1 MNPPNNAQVEQAR
14 MNLGTAQAVIVINSA
29 ILEAT
34 GAAVVPTP
42 AMISPMEISAVLLK
56 LPSLWPDNP
65 AKWFLHC
72 EGKFRLHRIVSQQTM
87 FDHCLHAISA
97 EQSDVVMDLM
107 EKGPSDNAYAEL
119 KATYLERRTPMTAER
134 VQRLHALGPL
144 GDQRPSDPLRM
155 IERILGRTVQGD
167 EIATEEFLTR
177 FPERNQLIV
186 RAQAASF
193 TVEQMAKM
201 AGRLVSV
208 AVTHGTLSVAQSH
221 QPHQEVEPLTMSS
234 LHHQM
239 ALLTSSNERIIA
251 EVGQLKKT
259 YRIPPCGSGTNA
271 ASSERNRLKM
281 FHGLNEEGVCWYHAV
296 WGSNARKCVNGC
308 RQPGNGH
315 TGS

>member
-14 MNLGTAQAVIVINSA
+14 MNLATAQASIVTNSA
-29 ILEAT
+29 ILEAA
-34 GAAVVPTP
+34 GLAVAPTP
-42 AMISPMEISAVLLK
+42 AAPMEISAVGLK

-87 FDHCLHAISA
+87 FDHCLHAMSA
-97 EQSDVVMDLM
+97 DQSDVVMDLM

-119 KATYLERRTPMTAER
+119 KSTYLERRTPTTAER

-144 GDQRPSDPLRM
+144 GDQRPSDLLRM

-177 FPERNQLIV
+177 LPERIQLIV
-186 RAQAASF
+186 RAQADIF

-201 AGRLVSV
+201 ADTLVSV
-208 AVTHGTLSVAQSH
+208 PVTHGTFSVTQSH
-221 QPHQEVEPLTMSS
+221 QPHQEVDPLTMST
-234 LHHQM
+234 LHRQM
-239 ALLTSSNERIIA
+239 ALLTSSNERMIA

-259 YRIPPCGSGTNA
+259 YRGPQGGSRTNA

-281 FHGLNEEGVCWYHAV
+281 FRGLNDEGVCWYHAA

-308 RQPGNGH
+308 RQAGNDRAGR
-315 TGS
+315 